1 LASALSGA
9 KDVEGRNP
17 QERMDWEYDDNKA
30 DFKLDGPFAA
40 LKVRF

>member
-1 LASALSGA
+1 VKYVGISVGYRFL
-9 KDVEGRNP
+9 K
-17 QERMDWEYDDNKA
+17 MDLEYDDNKA